1 MDSPNKPVVTAANA
15 RDNLSELI
23 NRAAYGKERVVL
35 TRRGKALV
43 ALVPVEDIKLLEA
56 IEDRQDADEI
66 RKRLAGWERGGRK
79 GVNLDTLA
87 AKHGVKLSKRRG
99 LSR

>member
-1 MDSPNKPVVTAANA
+1 MDSHDKGAVTAANA

-43 ALVPVEDIKLLEA
+43 ALVPVEDMKRLEEM
-56 IEDRQDADEI
+56 EDRQDAAEASRRLKAW
-66 RKRLAGWERGGRK
+66 RKGGRK
-79 GVNLDTLA
+79 SVPLETV
-87 AKHGVKLSKRRG
+87 AKEYGVKLPKRRG
-99 LSR
+99 LAR